1 MRLNPEKMTE
11 HGFSFESTDDLLLYA
26 SNLVEY
32 FRYHN
37 KTLTKT
43 QERKITAIQEA
54 LECLDLEVNEQ

>member
-1 MRLNPEKMTE
+1 MKLNPEKMEE
-11 HGFSFESTDDLLLYA
+11 HGFSFESSDDLLLYA
-26 SNLVEY
+26 SNQVEY

-37 KTLTKT
+37 KNLTKA

>member
-1 MRLNPEKMTE
+1 MKLNPEKMEE
-11 HGFSFESTDDLLLYA
+11 HGFSFESSDDLLLYA

-32 FRYHN
+32 FRCHN
-37 KTLTKT
+37 KNLTKA

>member
-11 HGFSFESTDDLLLYA
+11 HGFSFESLDDLFLYA

-37 KTLTKT
+37 KNLTKA
-43 QERKITAIQEA
+43 QERKIVAIQEA
-54 LECLDLEVNEQ
+54 LECLDFGVNEQ